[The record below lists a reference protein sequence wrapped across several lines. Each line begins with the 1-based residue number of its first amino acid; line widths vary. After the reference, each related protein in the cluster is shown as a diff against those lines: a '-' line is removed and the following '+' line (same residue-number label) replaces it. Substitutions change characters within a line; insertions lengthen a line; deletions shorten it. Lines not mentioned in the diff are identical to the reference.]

1 MKKSQLRKIIKE
13 EISKVFNE
21 ADYKYKNYVASAF
34 DKINDA
40 MFEFRHSMGL
50 KQLTNKDMDL
60 KRKVESLQQGIFDLQ
75 KEMKSK
81 GLAESRKS
89 VFDGEKIGFEN
100 IILIIQKEIDALE
113 LGVEDGNEYLD
124 KMIKELE
131 ELKIYEKDFPKTK

>member
-13 EISKVFNE
+13 EVSKFTKDWIRDYDQRQINLGVGSG
-21 ADYKYKNYVASAF
+21 DYKYKNYVASEF

-50 KQLTNKDMDL
+50 KQLINKDTDL

-81 GLAESRKS
+81 GLAEADSYDR
-89 VFDGEKIGFEN
+89 FDDDEGDRFITP
-100 IILIIQKEIDALE
+100 
-113 LGVEDGNEYLD
+113 YR
-124 KMIKELE
+124 
-131 ELKIYEKDFPKTK
+131 